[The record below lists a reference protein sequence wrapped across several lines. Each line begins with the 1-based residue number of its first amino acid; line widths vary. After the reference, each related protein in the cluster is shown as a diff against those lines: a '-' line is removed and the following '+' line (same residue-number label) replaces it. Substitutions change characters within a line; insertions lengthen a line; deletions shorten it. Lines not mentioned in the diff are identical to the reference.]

1 MISRKIASQHP
12 DAQGH
17 PKKVGDTLQIGGK
30 PFQIVGIYETGS
42 MILDVIIIMDIET
55 ARTVLNEPKDSISCI
70 YVEGDNPADNG
81 ALAAAIEKAHPGF
94 DARSMNEAQANFSSL
109 MGQIDTFLLMTVSL
123 ALTVGIVGIIN
134 TMLMSTTERFVE
146 FGVLRTNGW
155 SQSNI
160 LALVTLESAYLGLL
174 AGLVGC
180 LLGLGRHAGRQPVH
194 LGGNSPG
201 DDPVALC
208 VGNWSVGDDGDPGR
222 ALPCLA
228 CGPAHPHGRHSIR
241 IALTNR
247 GLVMIEVV
255 DVHKS
260 YRSGS
265 RSVEALR
272 GVSCQIDRGR
282 FAFIV
287 GPSGSGKSTLL
298 YLIGAID
305 RPTSGKI
312 VVDGQDLVTMSEA
325 AQNVYRRDQIG
336 FIFQSFNLI
345 SNLTALENVLV
356 PFLPRGVTP
365 EQRQRGVDLLTEV
378 GLGERLDHRPY
389 QLSGGEQQRVAI
401 ARALVKQPILVLA
414 DEPTGELDSKTG
426 DEIYTILRRLQESSR
441 TTLVVVTHDRRF
453 ITPDDLV
460 LEIQDGQL
468 AGGNGSAS
476 PEFHEALIPH

>member
-1 MISRKIASQHP
+1 MTR
-12 DAQGH
+12 
-17 PKKVGDTLQIGGK
+17 
-30 PFQIVGIYETGS
+30 
-42 MILDVIIIMDIET
+42 
-55 ARTVLNEPKDSISCI
+55 
-70 YVEGDNPADNG
+70 
-81 ALAAAIEKAHPGF
+81 GF
-94 DARSMNEAQANFSSL
+94 A
-109 MGQIDTFLLMTVSL
+109 
-123 ALTVGIVGIIN
+123 
-134 TMLMSTTERFVE
+134 
-146 FGVLRTNGW
+146 
-155 SQSNI
+155 
-160 LALVTLESAYLGLL
+160 
-174 AGLVGC
+174 
-180 LLGLGRHAGRQPVH
+180 
-194 LGGNSPG
+194 
-201 DDPVALC
+201 
-208 VGNWSVGDDGDPGR
+208 
-222 ALPCLA
+222 
-228 CGPAHPHGRHSIR
+228 
-241 IALTNR
+241 
-247 GLVMIEVV
+247 MIEVV

-305 RPTSGKI
+305 RPTSGAI

-325 AQNVYRRDQIG
+325 GQNAYRRDQIG

-356 PFLPRGVTP
+356 PFLPRGVST

-414 DEPTGELDSKTG
+414 DEPTGELDSKSG
-426 DEIYTILRRLQESSR
+426 DEIYTILRRLQESFR

-453 ITPDDLV
+453 INSQDLV
-460 LEIQDGQL
+460 LEIQDGRL
-468 AGGNGSAS
+468 ADGNGSTTREIS
-476 PEFHEALIPH
+476 QALIPH